1 MKPKNMQTYSKPTG
15 TRPFAWMAAVS
26 LLSLGA
32 VHAQTTAGTADTPA
46 KEDDV
51 IVLSPFVVD
60 SSKDEGYRATSTLA
74 GSRINTNLRDVA
86 APITVVTK
94 EFMTDTA
101 AVSVNDIVA
110 YLANTEGTRDF
121 TSSTVSLGRP
131 QDNVAINSNTSNRVR
146 GLAAADITRDYFYT
160 ISTWVGFDSY
170 NLDQVTISRG
180 PNSAL
185 AGLGSP
191 AGIIN
196 HAPQMAGLS
205 QSKNE
210 ASFRFGSYGDQR
222 YTLNSNVVAK
232 KDVLAFRVAGAYSD
246 KGFKQQPAWN
256 EDTRL
261 YGAFTYKPWNKTT
274 VRGSYEKVKIK
285 SNNPNTITP
294 EDDVSQWVALG
305 KPSYD
310 RNSATPVSGLLW
322 QDGDLPTVFYNKD
335 GSIENAI
342 NTNTG
347 YYFNQQNTANVGIWS
362 AVRMSSNQYLSL
374 DTLNLSPSLANLE
387 FKAFNLS
394 VDQEILRNLHA
405 NVAYTNETIDN
416 DRLDLFRTEYS
427 NYLVDVNVLT
437 PWGAPNPHYGETYMQ
452 YRGLDNKQTDHN
464 TNEVMRGTL
473 TYDLDLTKHNKWFGR
488 YRLTGFMEKRETETE
503 HVQYNARSN
512 TGSTLNKEIG
522 YRFYLGGT
530 VSTPATT
537 VSQQPGLVTGVK
549 NYLTAGGFD
558 SLSAYYALK
567 SDNLSLT
574 KLDSSALVAQAF
586 FWDDKIVGMF
596 GIRRDKNQVGYSSSV
611 DGGTGIVSPASRN
624 YGTLS
629 EIAQTT
635 KTYGVVVH
643 PLKWLSFH
651 YNKAENFIPN
661 AGSIDLLG
669 HPTAT
674 PTGEGKD
681 YGFSVN
687 LLEDKLVAK
696 FNWFDLTAANGT
708 AGNPANFPLAQWN
721 LTFLELQ
728 VLPEAAA
735 KAGITYKKGIADGII
750 VGDPR
755 LANAYTSDNVSKG
768 LEMELTY
775 NVTKNWRIMAS
786 ISKQEAKQSNIAPAL
801 TKLIEERIAYYKSV
815 NLWNNN
821 LARGGSAW
829 GLNQTGEEHF
839 NQFLLGSYVGYKS
852 VDNQP
857 SPQLAKWHASGLT
870 NYSFSE
876 GPLKGANVG
885 LGLRFIE
892 KAIIGNPAIRDAAGA
907 VTGLDLAHPYYSDG
921 YVGVDAWVG
930 YKTELKLFGDK
941 RKISFQLNARDLQ
954 EGGGFRPIGANS
966 DGTHSTFRIVQ
977 PRTFYLTTTLEF

>member
-1 MKPKNMQTYSKPTG
+1 MNPQNIQIPSNRTG
-15 TRPFAWMAAVS
+15 TRRLTWMAAVS

-32 VHAQTTAGTADTPA
+32 VHAQTTVPSSEKA
-46 KEDDV
+46 KEEEV

-60 SSKDEGYRATSTLA
+60 SSQDEGYRATNTLA
-74 GSRINTNLRDVA
+74 GSRINTQLRDVA

-101 AVSVNDIVA
+101 AVNINDIVA
-110 YLANTEGTRDF
+110 YMANTEGTRDF

-131 QDNVAINSNTSNRVR
+131 QDNVAINANSANRIR
-146 GLAAADITRDYFYT
+146 GLAAADITRDYFHT
-160 ISTWVGFDSY
+160 ISTWVGFDAY

-196 HAPQMAGLS
+196 HAPQTAGLS
-205 QSKNE
+205 RSKNE
-210 ASFRFGSYGDQR
+210 VSYRFGSYSDQR
-222 YTLNSNVVAK
+222 VTLNSNIVAK
-232 KDVLAFRVAGAYSD
+232 EDVLAFRIAGAYSD

-256 EDTRL
+256 KDTR
-261 YGAFTYKPWNKTT
+261 YYAAFTYKPWSKTT
-274 VRGSYEKVKIK
+274 IRGSYEQVKIDA
-285 SNNPNTITP
+285 NNPNTITP

-310 RNSATPVSGLLW
+310 SNSAAPVSGFLW
-322 QDGDLPTVFYNKD
+322 RDGDYPTVIYNKD
-335 GSIENAI
+335 GSIENAF

-347 YYFNQQNTANVGIWS
+347 YVFNQQNTAGVGIWS
-362 AVRMSSNQYLSL
+362 PVRMSSNQYLSL
-374 DTLNLSPSLANLE
+374 STLNTSPSLADLR
-387 FKAFNLS
+387 FKGFNLS

-405 NVAYTNETIDN
+405 NVSYANETIDN

-427 NYLVDVNVLT
+427 NYLVDVNVRT

-452 YRGLDNKQTDHN
+452 FRGLDNKQTDHN
-464 TNEVMRGTL
+464 TNEVMRGTV
-473 TYDLDLTKHNKWFGR
+473 TYDLDLTKHNRWLGR
-488 YRLTGFMEKRETETE
+488 YRLTGFAEKRETETQ

-512 TGSTLNKEIG
+512 TGSTNLKEIG
-522 YRFYLGGT
+522 YRYYLGGSVTAPAIT
-530 VSTPATT
+530 VAKHPGV
-537 VSQQPGLVTGVK
+537 VSGVR
-549 NYLTAGGFD
+549 NYLAAGGFD
-558 SLSAYYALK
+558 SLSSYYALK

-574 KLDSSALVAQAF
+574 KLDSSAIVAQAF
-586 FWDDKIVGMF
+586 LWDDKIVGMV
-596 GIRRDKNQVGYSSSV
+596 GIRRDKNKVGYSSSV
-611 DGGTGIVSPASRN
+611 DGGAGIVTPAVRN

-629 EIAQTT
+629 SIADTT
-635 KTYGVVVH
+635 KTYGVVFH
-643 PLKWLSFH
+643 ALKWLSLH
-651 YNKAENFIPN
+651 YNQAENFIPN

-669 HPTAT
+669 NPTAT
-674 PTGEGKD
+674 PKGEGKD
-681 YGFSVN
+681 YGFTLN
-687 LLEDKLVAK
+687 LLENKLVAK

-721 LTFLELQ
+721 LTFLEIE
-728 VLPEAAA
+728 VLPQAAA
-735 KAGITYKKGIADGII
+735 AAGLTFQKGIANGII
-750 VGDPR
+750 TGDPR

-768 LEMELTY
+768 MEIELTY

-801 TKLIEERIAYYKSV
+801 TELIEERIAYYKSA

-852 VDNQP
+852 VDNKP

-870 NYSFSE
+870 NYSFTE
-876 GPLKGANVG
+876 GPMKGANIG
-885 LGLRFIE
+885 LGLRYIE
-892 KAIIGNPAIRDAAGA
+892 KAIIGNPAITDSTGA
-907 VTGLDLAHPYYSDG
+907 VTGLDLANPYYSDG
-921 YVGVDAWVG
+921 YVSVDAWIG
-930 YKTELKLFGDK
+930 YKMKLGLFGEK
-941 RKISFQLNARDLQ
+941 RDVSFQLNARDLQ
-954 EGGGFRPIGANS
+954 ESGGFRAIGANS
-966 DGTHSTFRIVQ
+966 DGTRSTFRIVQ